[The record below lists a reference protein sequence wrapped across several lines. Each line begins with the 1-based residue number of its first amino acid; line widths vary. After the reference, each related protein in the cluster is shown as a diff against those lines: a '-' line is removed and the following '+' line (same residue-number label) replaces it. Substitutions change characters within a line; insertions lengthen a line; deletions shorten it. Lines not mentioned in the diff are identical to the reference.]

1 MAVFVERKYSFIIP
15 TVGNRE
21 NIFKIIKAINE
32 SGLENYEIIV
42 VLQVIAKAQKEI
54 TDKLEKVRGII
65 LIIMTNYDSIPLA
78 RNRGAELSQGK
89 ILCLIDDDISPT
101 DGLFKFLGAIGDKAP
116 TIMFPE
122 IENIEYIP
130 YPLGDHVG
138 GRAFVSACFI
148 INREQYLKLGGMN
161 GRLSL
166 FRDDS
171 EFFIRAVKDGSR
183 LEFIPD
189 VYVWHPVR
197 FTNSKTIRQMFR
209 KQKLEP
215 LFHKLVSGDYAG
227 VLQPKPYNFL
237 ANRYGFSVAGY
248 FLISSIILITVL
260 AAISPLILSV
270 LILGYLGLSTIPSTL
285 YFRKPRV
292 FLAGKLSRLLIKT
305 SIYLIIFPVFIY
317 ARIIGSIRYRHFTL

>member
-15 TVGNRE
+15 TVGDRE

-42 VLQVIAKAQKEI
+42 VLQVIAKTQKEI
-54 TDKLEKVRGII
+54 TDKLEKVREII

-78 RNRGAELSQGK
+78 RNRGAEISHGG
-89 ILCLIDDDISPT
+89 ILCFIDDDVLLT
-101 DGLFKFLGAIGDKAP
+101 DEMFTFLGEIGY
-116 TIMFPE
+116 ISSRILFPE
-122 IENIEYIP
+122 IKNSEYIP

-148 INREQYLKLGGMN
+148 INREEYLRLGGMN

-171 EFFIRAVKDGSR
+171 EFFIRAVKNGLR
-183 LEFIPD
+183 LEFITD
-189 VYVWHPVR
+189 MYVWHPIR
-197 FTNSKTIRQMFR
+197 FTKSKTIRQMFK

-215 LFHKLVSGDYAG
+215 LFHELVSGDYAG
-227 VLQPKPYNFL
+227 VLQPKPYNFV
-237 ANRYGFSVAGY
+237 ANRFGFSVAGY
-248 FLISSIILITVL
+248 FLISSIIFIAVL
-260 AAISPLILSV
+260 AAVSPLILFV
-270 LILGYLGLSTIPSTL
+270 LILGYLGLATIPSTL

-292 FLAGKLSRLLIKT
+292 FLSGKLSRLLIKI

>member
-15 TVGNRE
+15 TVGDRE
-21 NIFKIIKAINE
+21 NIFKIIEAING
-32 SGLENYEIIV
+32 SGLENYEIIA
-42 VLQVIAKAQKEI
+42 VLQIIAKTQKTI
-54 TDKLEKVRGII
+54 RDDLEKVYGIK
-65 LIIMTNYDSIPLA
+65 LITTTEFASTSLA
-78 RNRGAELSQGK
+78 RNRGAEISHGG
-89 ILCLIDDDISPT
+89 ILCFIDDDVLPPDEMFT
-101 DGLFKFLGAIGDKAP
+101 FLGEIGY
-116 TIMFPE
+116 ISCRILFPE
-122 IENIEYIP
+122 IKNSEYIP
-130 YPLGDHVG
+130 FPLGDHVG

-148 INREQYLKLGGMN
+148 INREEYLRLGGMN

-171 EFFIRAVKDGSR
+171 EFFIRAVKNGLR

-197 FTNSKTIRQMFR
+197 FTNSKAIRQMFR

-215 LFHKLVSGDYAG
+215 LFHKLVSGDYAA
-227 VLQPKPYNFL
+227 VLQPKPYSFL

-248 FLISSIILITVL
+248 FLISSVILIAVL
-260 AAISPLILSV
+260 ATVSPLILSV
-270 LILGYLGLSTIPSTL
+270 LLLGYLGLSTIPSTL